1 MRKLWN
7 NKEYPLKDLPI
18 LTDQVLENYINLFW
32 KDIMSNISKSEHVLL
47 ILRVKFEKNQIASLC
62 NMQVINNNNKDNIL
76 LFIKDRFNLSNE
88 AYKNT
93 PVSSIIFS
101 YGIREGEF
109 TSTLENKTP
118 KNVNYQTYYR
128 NELPIAKLP
137 DDYGLILSQI
147 NNTYTISINRG
158 KKNAIINL
166 TVKKLD
172 NQTVNHIKYFK
183 NNNLLFTWTDTILKN
198 SDKEFM

>member
-1 MRKLWN
+1 
-7 NKEYPLKDLPI
+7 
-18 LTDQVLENYINLFW
+18 
-32 KDIMSNISKSEHVLL
+32 MSNISKSEHVLL

-62 NMQVINNNNKDNIL
+62 NMQVINNNNKDNLL

-93 PVSSIIFS
+93 PVSSIIIS
-101 YGIREGEF
+101 YGIRGEF
-109 TSTLENKTP
+109 TSILENKTP

-128 NELPIAKLP
+128 NELPIAILP
-137 DDYGLILSQI
+137 EDYGLILSQI

-158 KKNAIINL
+158 KKNAIIIL

-183 NNNLLFTWTDTILKN
+183 NNNLLFT
-198 SDKEFM
+198 